1 MELMNIAS
9 GKMRKDTK
17 PGLVISTQC
26 GVSHKVSLLFGLP
39 RWLFPWKRKWQPTP
53 VFLPWKSHGQRN
65 LAGYSP
71 WLFKD

>member
-9 GKMRKDTK
+9 GKMRKATK

-39 RWLFPWKRKWQPTP
+39 RWLSGN
-53 VFLPWKSHGQRN
+53 KSACQHRR
-65 LAGYSP
+65 
-71 WLFKD
+71 